1 MTSVI
6 VYGAGAIGGITG
18 AALAR
23 AGHDVLLVDSHAP
36 HVDAINADGLT
47 IERDGVASS
56 VRVRAVTPDRV
67 GRDLPLVLV
76 AVKSHHTADAL
87 TIVAPRLHRDG
98 VIVSLQNGLSEE
110 QIAQAV
116 GAERTV
122 GCLVNWAA
130 DWVAPGRI
138 LHGGHGAF
146 VLGELD
152 GRLTPR
158 VRELAALLS
167 AVEDT
172 PVTDNIWGY
181 KWAKLIY
188 GALLFATAMVDAH
201 VYEVVER
208 SPGVQ
213 AALVAIVGEGL
224 AASDKA
230 GVRLLAFD
238 EFDPAWY
245 RAALAGDAGG
255 PDRAMAAI
263 AAHYRAHTK
272 TKTGIWR
279 DLAVRRAQDRGRR
292 PARRAGEERRGRRRA
307 DAAHPA
313 AGRADPRPRGWAP
326 PHGLGEPRP
335 AGGAGRRPGLTP
347 TDPKGDRR

>member
-1 MTSVI
+1 MAIT
-6 VYGAGAIGGITG
+6 VYGAGAIGGTTG

-23 AGHDVLLVDSHAP
+23 AGHDVLLVDSAAP
-36 HVDAINADGLT
+36 HVEAINAHGIT
-47 IERDGVASS
+47 IERRDGVTTT
-56 VRVRAVTPDRV
+56 RVPAVTPDRL
-67 GRDLPLVLV
+67 GRDLALVLL

-87 TIVAPRLHRDG
+87 RDLAPRLAAAG
-98 VIVSLQNGLSEE
+98 TIVSLQNGLSEE
-110 QIAQAV
+110 QIAAAV
-116 GAERTV
+116 GAQRTV

-152 GRLTPR
+152 GRDTPR

-167 AVEDT
+167 AVEET

-188 GALLFATAMVDAH
+188 GALLFATAVVDAH

-208 SPGVQ
+208 SPGVKD
-213 AALVAIVGEGL
+213 ALVSIVGEGI
-224 AASDKA
+224 AVADKA
-230 GVRLLAFD
+230 GVRVLAFD

-245 RAALAGDAGG
+245 RAALAGDVAAR
-255 PDRAMAAI
+255 DRAMAAI
-263 AAHYRAHTK
+263 AAHYRQHTK

-279 DLAVRRAQDRGRR
+279 DLAVRKRKTEVDGQLGMLARKGEGLGVAMPLTRRLAELIRDLEDGRR
-292 PARRAGEERRGRRRA
+292 QM
-307 DAAHPA
+307 DWSNL
-313 AGRADPRPRGWAP
+313 DPLVTLAEKETRS
-326 PHGLGEPRP
+326 
-335 AGGAGRRPGLTP
+335 
-347 TDPKGDRR
+347 